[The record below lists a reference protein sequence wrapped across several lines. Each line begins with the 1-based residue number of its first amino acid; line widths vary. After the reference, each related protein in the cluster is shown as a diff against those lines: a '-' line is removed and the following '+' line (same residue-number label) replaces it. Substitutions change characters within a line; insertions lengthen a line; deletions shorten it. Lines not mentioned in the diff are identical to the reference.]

1 METTRIFLDD
11 HQRGVVTCPHCG
23 DTQALTIAPLGGAA
37 CHVLCGA
44 CGRVFRVIFD
54 GRRHLRIPVS
64 LPGRLFPSTPEDAP
78 DELSQKLGD
87 TAITVTSL
95 AAGGIGFRPQIPVSC
110 NVGDRYHVIFVLP
123 DTDYS
128 LICEDIVIRRS
139 DPQEVGAAF
148 CRPPGSNHAL
158 DWYIYVTSALA
169 PPTRGEGALPSTPS
183 GSRGRLRHRKTT
195 SLPATSA
202 EV

>member
-1 METTRIFLDD
+1 M
-11 HQRGVVTCPHCG
+11 
-23 DTQALTIAPLGGAA
+23 
-37 CHVLCGA
+37 
-44 CGRVFRVIFD
+44 
-54 GRRHLRIPVS
+54 
-64 LPGRLFPSTPEDAP
+64 
-78 DELSQKLGD
+78 
-87 TAITVTSL
+87 
-95 AAGGIGFRPQIPVSC
+95 SC

-123 DTDYS
+123 DTDHS

-169 PPTRGEGALPSTPS
+169 APTRGEGAEGRAPS
-183 GSRGRLRHRKTT
+183 GSRSRPRRSKTT
-195 SLPATSA
+195 RLPATSS